1 MEIFKN
7 GKHVILSFQ
16 QKDTCNSSENTNEWK
31 KIVTLERVKNSA
43 SH

>member
-31 KIVTLERVKNSA
+31 KNCDPGKGKKFC
-43 SH
+43 